1 MRVHYL
7 QHVPFEG
14 LAAIATYM
22 DANGH
27 EVSRSRLYCNESL
40 PPLQSLD
47 WLILMGGPMS
57 IHDGEE
63 FPWLIEEK
71 RFIREAIES
80 GKLVL
85 GICLGAQ
92 LIADVLGAEVY
103 YSGHREIGWFEISRT
118 PEAEQTVLADVMP
131 KKAEVFHWHGD
142 TFDIPEGA
150 VRLAESTACA
160 NQGFLY
166 RDRALALQFHLE
178 TTPLSAAALIEN
190 CGNELDGTR
199 FVQSEQEILAEPARF
214 EGLNTILFDLLTTLE
229 RQGARQ

>member
-40 PPLQSLD
+40 PPLQGLD
-47 WLILMGGPMS
+47 WLIIMGGPMS

-92 LIADVLGAEVY
+92 LIADALGAEVY
-103 YSGHREIGWFEISRT
+103 YSGHREIGWFPVSRA
-118 PEAEQTVLADVMP
+118 PEAATTWLGRAFPEQ
-131 KKAEVFHWHGD
+131 AEVFHWHGD

-166 RDRALALQFHLE
+166 GNRALALQFHLE
-178 TTPLSAAALIEN
+178 TTPLSASALIEN
-190 CGNELDGTR
+190 CGNELDNTR

-214 EGLNTILFDLLTTLE
+214 EALNTILFDLLTTLE
-229 RQGARQ
+229 SQGAGQ

>member
-40 PPLQSLD
+40 PPLQSVD
-47 WLILMGGPMS
+47 WLIIMGGPMS

-71 RFIREAIES
+71 KFIREAIES
-80 GKLVL
+80 GKIVL

-92 LIADVLGAEVY
+92 LIADVLDAEVY
-103 YSGHREIGWFEISRT
+103 YSGHREIGWFEIIRA
-118 PEAEQTVLADVMP
+118 PEVEQTVLADVFP
-131 KKAEVFHWHGD
+131 QKAEAFHWHGD
-142 TFDIPEGA
+142 TFAIPEGA
-150 VRLAESTACA
+150 VRLAKSMACQ

-166 RDRALALQFHLE
+166 QDRVVALQFHLE

-190 CGNELDGTR
+190 CGNELDGTE

-214 EGLNTILFDLLTTLE
+214 ERLNTILFDLLKTLE
-229 RQGARQ
+229 GQGARQ